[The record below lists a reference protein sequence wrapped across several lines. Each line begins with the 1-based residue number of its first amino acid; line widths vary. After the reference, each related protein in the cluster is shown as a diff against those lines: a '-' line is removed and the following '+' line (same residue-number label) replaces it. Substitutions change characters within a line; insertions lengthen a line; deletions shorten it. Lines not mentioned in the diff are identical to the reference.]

1 MALKKHALKSTVAT
15 LTLMAVL
22 AMGLPANAQ
31 LGDQLLKRGM
41 RDTDVKVLQQ
51 HLKDL
56 GHMNY
61 NGTTTYYGYITENA
75 VKDFQRANGLKVDG
89 YFGPNTSKALLNKI
103 NKTNSSSNSTNTTT
117 NTNSSLFN
125 YTRVLKYGSRGQD
138 VKSLQSI
145 LKSLGHYSSSI
156 DGIFGP
162 GTRNAV
168 MNFQR
173 AQKIGV
179 DGYFGPNS
187 YKYLKNTLSG
197 DTKPSKPS
205 TPSNPAPEEKPSNS
219 TGLLTYKRVLKY
231 GSKGQDVKSLQSALD
246 KLNYYS
252 SSIDGIY
259 GPGTRGAV
267 MNFQR
272 AAHIAVDGYAGPNT
286 IKTINKALNGE
297 LPNRGGSTENNTNNS
312 SKDTLTQ
319 NIINESKK
327 YLGVPYK
334 YAGSTP
340 SGFDCSGYTQYVY
353 RKFGISL
360 SRSSVGQASN
370 GSRVSRNNLKPGDLV
385 IFEGTYKAGPSH
397 TGIYLGNDMFI
408 SATSSRGIAI
418 ASLNSNYW
426 GSHYAYGR
434 RVY

>member
-41 RDTDVKVLQQ
+41 RDADVKVLQQ

-75 VKDFQRANGLKVDG
+75 VRDFQRANGLKVDG
-89 YFGPNTSKALLNKI
+89 YFGPNTSKALNNKI
-103 NKTNSSSNSTNTTT
+103 NKTNSSSNSTNT
-117 NTNSSLFN
+117 NTSLFN

-156 DGIFGP
+156 DGIFGS
-162 GTRNAV
+162 GTRSAV
-168 MNFQR
+168 RNFQR
-173 AQKIGV
+173 SQRISV

-197 DTKPSKPS
+197 NTS
-205 TPSNPAPEEKPSNS
+205 PSNPAPDQKPSNN

-231 GSKGQDVKSLQSALD
+231 GSRGQDVKSLQSALD

-252 SSIDGIY
+252 SGIDGIY
-259 GPGTRGAV
+259 GSGTRSAV
-267 MNFQR
+267 RNFQR

-297 LPNRGGSTENNTNNS
+297 LPNRGGSTGSNTNNS
-312 SKDTLTQ
+312 SRDKLTQ

-327 YLGVPYK
+327 YLGVPYR

-353 RKFGISL
+353 RKLGISL
-360 SRSSVGQASN
+360 SRSSVGQANN

-385 IFEGTYKAGPSH
+385 IFEGTYKPGPSH

-408 SATSSRGIAI
+408 SATSSKGIAI